1 MMSRILL
8 FLVLTCNT
16 ISVSAQIKFS
26 DYFKEKTLRI
36 DYTHVGNQANED
48 FFLLTMKEEPYWGG
62 SLVNLIDTFNWGNNF
77 VQVYDSATNR
87 LIYSRGF
94 SNLFWE
100 WRLLP
105 EAKKYSKGFYET
117 IEIPYPNKTVRIA
130 ILSRNKSFEFEKVT
144 SWIVSPNDYRIA
156 HDKPVYDFRVDT
168 LLFSGNCNQKVD
180 IVFLAEGYMQSE
192 IGKFIGDARRMMKK
206 MFEFEPFMSHKNDFN
221 FWVVTSISVESGTDD
236 PRKNIWKNTLF
247 NSHFNTFN
255 SDRYLTST
263 DLRTIHDVA
272 ALAPHDQIYVLVNTD
287 KYGGGGI
294 YNYFSLTSVDDVLS
308 EWVFVHEFGHAF
320 AGLADEYYYDED
332 EYANYFPKNTEP
344 WEPNITSLTDFDTKW
359 KSMVPDGV
367 PIPTPDT
374 KIYQHII
381 GVFEGGGYV
390 SKGIYRPMHSCIMKE
405 LQGNDGFCP
414 VCRRAILQRILF
426 YTK

>member
-1 MMSRILL
+1 MMNKIVLL
-8 FLVLTCNT
+8 LLLVCNT
-16 ISVSAQIKFS
+16 IFVKAQIKFS
-26 DYFKEKTLRI
+26 DYFKDKTLRI
-36 DYTHVGNQANED
+36 DYTHAGNQADEY
-48 FFLLTMKEEPYWGG
+48 FFLLTMKEEPCWGG
-62 SLVNLIDTFNWGNNF
+62 SLINLVDTFNWGNNF
-77 VQVYDSATNR
+77 VQVYDSTTNR

-94 SNLFWE
+94 SNLFCE

-117 IEIPYPNKTVRIA
+117 LEIPYPKKTIRIN
-130 ILSRNKSFEFEKVT
+130 ILSRNKSLEFKKVT
-144 SWIVSPNDYRIA
+144 SWTVSPNDYRIA

-168 LLFSGNCNQKVD
+168 LLFSGNSHRKID
-180 IVFLAEGYMQSE
+180 LVFLAEGYTQSE
-192 IGKFIGDARRMMKK
+192 TEKFINDARRMMNKL
-206 MFEFEPFMSHKNDFN
+206 FNFEPFMSHKSDFN
-221 FWVVTSISVESGTDD
+221 VWLVESVSLESGTDD
-236 PRKNIWKNTLF
+236 PKKHIWKNTLF

-255 SDRYLTST
+255 SDRYLTSS

-294 YNYFSLTSVDDVLS
+294 YNYFSLTSVDHALS
-308 EWVFVHEFGHAF
+308 ELVFVHEFGHAF
-320 AGLADEYYYDED
+320 AGLADEYFYDED
-332 EYANYFPKNTEP
+332 EYSNYYPKNTEP

-359 KSMVPDGV
+359 KSMVADSV
-367 PIPTPDT
+367 PIPTPDIKKYWHT
-374 KIYQHII
+374 V

-390 SKGIYRPMHSCIMKE
+390 SKGIYRPTHSCIMKE

-426 YTK
+426 YSK